1 MIRRYAPL
9 RSSPGTLIPNAI
21 RRQVIL
27 RDAGCLGPRLG
38 MPIPCV
44 GAIEL
49 DHVRTGGMGLK
60 SRTSADNLV
69 SLCATHHRLKT
80 LEGRAWRPKLLAYLE
95 TLP

>member
-1 MIRRYAPL
+1 MRRYSTL
-9 RSSPGTLIPNAI
+9 RASSGTLIPDSL

-44 GAIEL
+44 GGIEL
-49 DHVRTGGMGLK
+49 DHVRTGGMGRK
-60 SRTSADNLV
+60 SRTTPDNLV